1 MERRARIDNLTAR
14 DLFQLHGTNPHT
26 ALFSEEGDISN
37 LCQFKWHE
45 WCHYQEN
52 TNKFPFN
59 REILGRVLGPAKGEG
74 NEMAQWVLKAN
85 GKVVPRRT
93 ARPLQ
98 ASEIHNEEVK
108 KMRNIF
114 DKCIEGKWGASVTGP
129 PASKEDEPS
138 DFEECEDDDEAPRL
152 TPEINKPVNAAG
164 KLINQQPAYNK
175 IINSEVQ
182 LQINEQV
189 A

>member
-1 MERRARIDNLTAR
+1 MLEEGTPWANKAELCTVLIKEAVRKDMKEANYPLAFWDHCVERRARINDLTAR

-26 ALFSEEGDISN
+26 ALFSEEGDVSN

-45 WCHYQEN
+45 WCHCQEN

-93 ARPLQ
+93 ARPL
-98 ASEIHNEEVK
+98 
-108 KMRNIF
+108 
-114 DKCIEGKWGASVTGP
+114 
-129 PASKEDEPS
+129 
-138 DFEECEDDDEAPRL
+138 
-152 TPEINKPVNAAG
+152 
-164 KLINQQPAYNK
+164 
-175 IINSEVQ
+175 
-182 LQINEQV
+182 
-189 A
+189 